1 MAEPYF
7 QFKQFRVYHHR
18 DALKVGTDGVL
29 LGAWTKVTNADR
41 VLDIGTGTGLIA
53 LMLAQK
59 ATVEIDAIEI
69 NSGAAGL
76 AAENFARAPFADIKA
91 HCANL
96 AEWMHSQAGLYNLI
110 VCNPPFFTHAQPP
123 KNEALHVA
131 KHTVSLGPAL
141 LFQEVRR
148 LLRPDGRF
156 SIIFPTQGKEEF
168 LIEAQRHGFHVSR
181 ITEVLPLPDRPSK
194 RLLVCFVQHPSE
206 AVCDSLIVEEKA
218 GERGYTEAYK
228 ALTRDFFVRF

>member
-29 LGAWTKVTNADR
+29 LGAWTKVTNTDR

-69 NSGAAGL
+69 NSGAATL
-76 AAENFARAPFADIKA
+76 AAENFARAPFAGIKA

-96 AEWMHSQAGLYNLI
+96 AEWMPEHADLYDLI

-131 KHTVSLGPAL
+131 KHTVSLSPAL
-141 LFQEVRR
+141 LFREVKR
-148 LLRPDGRF
+148 LLRPNGRF
-156 SIIFPTQGKEEF
+156 SMILPTQGQ
-168 LIEAQRHGFHVSR
+168 EAFFNQAERFGFHVSR
-181 ITEVLPLPDRPSK
+181 QTEVLPLPDRPPK
-194 RLLVCFVQHPSE
+194 RLLVCFSQQPAD
-206 AVCDSLIVEEKA
+206 AVSDTLIVEEQA
-218 GERGYTEAYK
+218 GERGYTDEFK
-228 ALTRDFFVRF
+228 ALTCDFFVRF